1 MEVKRTKNENII
13 DYTINFKFTC
23 NSSNES
29 LKKVFRGEPS
39 EFHISPTLRML
50 CHYLSPTPFYVY
62 YIPNDALNNS

>member
-1 MEVKRTKNENII
+1 MEVKRSKNENII

-39 EFHISPTLRML
+39 EFLDGLFLDGSSPNL
-50 CHYLSPTPFYVY
+50 
-62 YIPNDALNNS
+62 A